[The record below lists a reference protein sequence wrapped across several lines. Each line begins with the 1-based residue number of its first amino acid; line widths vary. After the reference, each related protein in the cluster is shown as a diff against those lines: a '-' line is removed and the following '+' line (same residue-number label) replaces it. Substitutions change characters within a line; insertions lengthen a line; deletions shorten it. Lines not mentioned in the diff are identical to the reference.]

1 MPPKQKISR
10 DLLLEHAFLIA
21 KEQGISFVT
30 SRSVAKAVGCSI
42 QPVFSHFP
50 TMEELRQATFQYAC
64 ERLMQEILEYKDE
77 PDFLTK
83 TNLWVLNLARK
94 EPNLFELLYLSRSYA
109 SANLWE
115 VMMDWESNRQ
125 VMRAMTEKYG
135 VSEAACKDIFLRGFL
150 LLFGIATM
158 IATNRMEISD
168 EEALGMMSRT
178 ITDMLASPDTLSAQ
192 NIR

>member
-109 SANLWE
+109 STNLWE

-125 VMRAMTEKYG
+125 VMSAMTEKYG